1 MVFLLSELLHDL
13 RALLPLLR
21 PLCRGHSAAAQ
32 HQVAL
37 DLAVTPEVTPKPC
50 RNPAKTLE
58 NEGLDKLT
66 LKKLGKPWNLPPML
80 DILVG
85 IGATFHLS
93 LGACYQSIHPLSS
106 PACRGFIPRSIRAA
120 CGQGATGSV
129 AGSAAAAAT
138 PKPSTRRVWPWMG
151 NGWMDRWMDG
161 CTYVFLYVIKVIIY

>member
-58 NEGLDKLT
+58 HEGLT
-66 LKKLGKPWNLPPML
+66 LKKLRKPM
-80 DILVG
+80 G
-85 IGATFHLS
+85 I
-93 LGACYQSIHPLSS
+93 
-106 PACRGFIPRSIRAA
+106 
-120 CGQGATGSV
+120 
-129 AGSAAAAAT
+129 
-138 PKPSTRRVWPWMG
+138 
-151 NGWMDRWMDG
+151 
-161 CTYVFLYVIKVIIY
+161 